1 MNMQINNNSY
11 IVCGY
16 NIPNLF
22 LFFLSEDEGI
32 CGHKTTSL
40 KYCSYC
46 IVLNSWESTITE
58 SLNLLV
64 YFYFDIVID
73 MLFTQIS

>member
-46 IVLNSWESTITE
+46 IVLNS
-58 SLNLLV
+58 
-64 YFYFDIVID
+64 
-73 MLFTQIS
+73 